1 MKKITFIII
10 AATIFSCKPK
20 ENTQQELNQLLD
32 FIAYT
37 EQVSDSVSLNFSD
50 AIVSAD
56 SLATYQ
62 NYEELQN
69 LFKQFKDSLQL
80 LIFTNP
86 SLVFLQSRYIEFFDE
101 KLSYIQTE
109 LPDLLAILTKNDDDI
124 TYKELEKLKNFNF
137 QAEGEANSLSSM
149 LLSEKDSVIQLL
161 STQK

>member
-1 MKKITFIII
+1 MKKLTIII
-10 AATIFSCKPK
+10 AATVFSCKPK
-20 ENTQQELNQLLD
+20 DNTQQEMTQLLD

-37 EQVSDSVSLNFSD
+37 EQVSDSVSQNFSD

-62 NYEELQN
+62 NFEELQN
-69 LFKQFKDSLQL
+69 LFKQFNDSLQQL
-80 LIFTNP
+80 SFTNS
-86 SLVFLQSRYIEFFDE
+86 SLVFLQNRYAEFFDE

-124 TYKELEKLKNFNF
+124 TYKELEKLKNFNS
-137 QAEGEANSLSSM
+137 QAEGEANSFSSM
-149 LLSEKDSVIQLL
+149 LLSERDSVIQLL